1 MSHLERAMRAK
12 KIRVFVDTMLQV
24 TQDIDELLQILERT
38 AVSVVI
44 FSGKFADSSWCL
56 DEVYT
61 IAQSVEK
68 LGHRAIPVFYDVD
81 SATVAGDYHWFHD
94 LKAVFLSCFRTCF
107 LPTATP
113 YAKTIAGLDAIQE
126 KKDEWMKSLKVVA
139 SNTECTSESFPN
151 EAKLVEEVVAKATMT
166 LASMSSGIEFNKLV
180 GMNSRVFD
188 VEQMLAMDEHSS
200 TIRIVGLWGMGGLG
214 KSTLARTCYERLKRV
229 NAKEMR
235 FHFIDKI
242 NETYDKPYLIEG
254 LVQELYSTLLSE
266 SRLTRGDVNV
276 GYRRARLRRSKVF
289 VVLDDVQTPS
299 QLEQLLLGE
308 ALSLVKLFASGSRI
322 IITTRDKMV
331 LEYVKAEMYPVE
343 NLNDD
348 ESLQLFKMNAF
359 QPVDHFISHDWNSLS
374 HKVTSYCKGNPLAL
388 KVLAGTLL
396 YKDKAYWESFLR
408 KLSEIQEPEI
418 HHVLRR
424 SYGELEKDDKRLF
437 LDIACFFY
445 GTLKSLLIKYMETSY
460 TSSYSRVQDLIDKS
474 LLISNTDNVQGE
486 AVVVHGLLREMA
498 WNIVTEEEN
507 IKNRTR
513 FKDSDDVHN
522 LLTIPEVKDTAGIRE
537 TQGIQ
542 LDLSKAGD
550 MNLKPNAFRGMES
563 LRWLGFAWPKCVGYG
578 NLKIKFLDGELSY
591 LPNELRGLYWD
602 QFPSSSSLP
611 SGFSPQK
618 LAYLILNGSPIH
630 KCWERD
636 QQPKLEHLLLL
647 SLSDCRNLTTVPNL
661 TSSCNLEH
669 ILLRGC
675 KTLTDIPATIQSLE
689 RLVRLDARDCQNL
702 VNVPSSIESKFLM
715 QLLLSNCP
723 NLTRCPEVDSPEFQ
737 ALDLDGTPI
746 NSLPSSTIYNVKQNG
761 MVSLYGPNVTH
772 FPHFS
777 NRLELIRLRKTAISS
792 IEFDGDGESKSD
804 RMHLIQNAQLE
815 TLPTSIWNMISVE
828 LIVQDCPLIGCLPV
842 ISEPYSRSLT
852 KLRIAGCKSITEF
865 PSSICKLRFLEV
877 LVFVSTGIECLPWC
891 IGEMEQ
897 LSYLDLSYN
906 AILKSVPS
914 TINQLAKLTE
924 FLLIGCDSIE
934 SLPEMLPP
942 NLNVLK
948 ANNCGSLQALSRNVG
963 NLSFQHL
970 RLDDCPK
977 LDRNLLD
984 EIVVNF
990 PDQALSRHSHV
1001 GFHYSGSEVPEWFG
1015 ERSIDDEDHVTMEL
1029 PIDYSAG
1036 KLKGVAFGVVY
1047 SLDQQCGSMHIVGG
1061 CFVGNEVV
1069 WRWTSLPWEYHVL
1082 DNSDRVF
1089 LWSDNTFYDFDDEEQ
1104 AWHNKY
1110 AGRRVSFRF
1119 FTVVKFGDVVTPCI
1133 VKKCGVSLLY

>member
-1 MSHLERAMRAK
+1 
-12 KIRVFVDTMLQV
+12 
-24 TQDIDELLQILERT
+24 
-38 AVSVVI
+38 
-44 FSGKFADSSWCL
+44 
-56 DEVYT
+56 
-61 IAQSVEK
+61 
-68 LGHRAIPVFYDVD
+68 
-81 SATVAGDYHWFHD
+81 
-94 LKAVFLSCFRTCF
+94 
-107 LPTATP
+107 
-113 YAKTIAGLDAIQE
+113 
-126 KKDEWMKSLKVVA
+126 
-139 SNTECTSESFPN
+139 
-151 EAKLVEEVVAKATMT
+151 
-166 LASMSSGIEFNKLV
+166 
-180 GMNSRVFD
+180 
-188 VEQMLAMDEHSS
+188 
-200 TIRIVGLWGMGGLG
+200 
-214 KSTLARTCYERLKRV
+214 
-229 NAKEMR
+229 
-235 FHFIDKI
+235 
-242 NETYDKPYLIEG
+242 
-254 LVQELYSTLLSE
+254 
-266 SRLTRGDVNV
+266 
-276 GYRRARLRRSKVF
+276 
-289 VVLDDVQTPS
+289 
-299 QLEQLLLGE
+299 
-308 ALSLVKLFASGSRI
+308 
-322 IITTRDKMV
+322 
-331 LEYVKAEMYPVE
+331 
-343 NLNDD
+343 
-348 ESLQLFKMNAF
+348 
-359 QPVDHFISHDWNSLS
+359 
-374 HKVTSYCKGNPLAL
+374 
-388 KVLAGTLL
+388 
-396 YKDKAYWESFLR
+396 
-408 KLSEIQEPEI
+408 
-418 HHVLRR
+418 
-424 SYGELEKDDKRLF
+424 
-437 LDIACFFY
+437 
-445 GTLKSLLIKYMETSY
+445 
-460 TSSYSRVQDLIDKS
+460 
-474 LLISNTDNVQGE
+474 
-486 AVVVHGLLREMA
+486 
-498 WNIVTEEEN
+498 
-507 IKNRTR
+507 
-513 FKDSDDVHN
+513 
-522 LLTIPEVKDTAGIRE
+522 
-537 TQGIQ
+537 
-542 LDLSKAGD
+542 

-563 LRWLGFAWPKCVGYG
+563 LRWLGFAWPKC
-578 NLKIKFLDGELSY
+578 IKFLDGELSY

-636 QQPKLEHLLLL
+636 QPKLEHLLLL

-792 IEFDGDGESKSD
+792 IEFDGDGESKS
-804 RMHLIQNAQLE
+804 
-815 TLPTSIWNMISVE
+815 
-828 LIVQDCPLIGCLPV
+828 
-842 ISEPYSRSLT
+842 
-852 KLRIAGCKSITEF
+852 
-865 PSSICKLRFLEV
+865 
-877 LVFVSTGIECLPWC
+877 
-891 IGEMEQ
+891 GEMEQ

-990 PDQALSRHSHV
+990 PDV

>member
-1 MSHLERAMRAK
+1 MASSAPPPLPPPHPYTGEWEYDVFLCFRGDTRNNFMSHLERAMRAK
-12 KIRVFVDTMLQV
+12 KIKVFVDTMLQV

-126 KKDEWMKSLKVVA
+126 KKDEWMKSLKAVA

-188 VEQMLAMDEHSS
+188 VERMLAMDEHSS

-229 NAKEMR
+229 NDKEMR

-242 NETYDKPYLIEG
+242 NETYDKPYLIEA

-374 HKVTSYCKGNPLAL
+374 HRVTSYCKGNPLAL

-396 YKDKAYWESFLR
+396 YKDKAYWGSFLR

-513 FKDSDDVHN
+513 FKDSDDVRN
-522 LLTIPEVKDTAGIRE
+522 LLTIPEVKDGIRE

-636 QQPKLEHLLLL
+636 QPKLEHLLLL

-746 NSLPSSTIYNVKQNG
+746 NSLPSSSIYNVKQDG

-777 NRLELIRLRKTAISS
+777 NRLELIRLRKTAITS
-792 IEFDGDGESKSD
+792 IEFDGD
-804 RMHLIQNAQLE
+804 
-815 TLPTSIWNMISVE
+815 
-828 LIVQDCPLIGCLPV
+828 
-842 ISEPYSRSLT
+842 
-852 KLRIAGCKSITEF
+852 
-865 PSSICKLRFLEV
+865 
-877 LVFVSTGIECLPWC
+877 
-891 IGEMEQ
+891 
-897 LSYLDLSYN
+897 
-906 AILKSVPS
+906 
-914 TINQLAKLTE
+914 
-924 FLLIGCDSIE
+924 E

-1001 GFHYSGSEVPEWFG
+1001 
-1015 ERSIDDEDHVTMEL
+1015 R
-1029 PIDYSAG
+1029 
-1036 KLKGVAFGVVY
+1036 
-1047 SLDQQCGSMHIVGG
+1047 
-1061 CFVGNEVV
+1061 
-1069 WRWTSLPWEYHVL
+1069 
-1082 DNSDRVF
+1082 
-1089 LWSDNTFYDFDDEEQ
+1089 NTFLHRSMY
-1104 AWHNKY
+1104 
-1110 AGRRVSFRF
+1110 V
-1119 FTVVKFGDVVTPCI
+1119 
-1133 VKKCGVSLLY
+1133 

>member
-12 KIRVFVDTMLQV
+12 KIKVFVDTMLQV

-81 SATVAGDYHWFHD
+81 SATVAGDYHW
-94 LKAVFLSCFRTCF
+94 
-107 LPTATP
+107 
-113 YAKTIAGLDAIQE
+113 E
-126 KKDEWMKSLKVVA
+126 KKDEWMKSLKAVA

-188 VEQMLAMDEHSS
+188 VERMLAMDEHSS

-229 NAKEMR
+229 NDKEMR

-242 NETYDKPYLIEG
+242 NETYDKPYLIEA

-374 HKVTSYCKGNPLAL
+374 HRVTSYCKGNPLAL

-396 YKDKAYWESFLR
+396 YKDKAYWGSFLR

-513 FKDSDDVHN
+513 FKDSDDVRN
-522 LLTIPEVKDTAGIRE
+522 LLTIPEVKDGIRE

-636 QQPKLEHLLLL
+636 QPKLEHLLLL

-746 NSLPSSTIYNVKQNG
+746 NSLPSSSIYNVKQDG

-777 NRLELIRLRKTAISS
+777 NRLELIRLRKTAITS
-792 IEFDGDGESKSD
+792 IEFDGD
-804 RMHLIQNAQLE
+804 
-815 TLPTSIWNMISVE
+815 
-828 LIVQDCPLIGCLPV
+828 
-842 ISEPYSRSLT
+842 
-852 KLRIAGCKSITEF
+852 
-865 PSSICKLRFLEV
+865 
-877 LVFVSTGIECLPWC
+877 
-891 IGEMEQ
+891 
-897 LSYLDLSYN
+897 
-906 AILKSVPS
+906 
-914 TINQLAKLTE
+914 
-924 FLLIGCDSIE
+924 E

-1001 GFHYSGSEVPEWFG
+1001 
-1015 ERSIDDEDHVTMEL
+1015 R
-1029 PIDYSAG
+1029 
-1036 KLKGVAFGVVY
+1036 
-1047 SLDQQCGSMHIVGG
+1047 
-1061 CFVGNEVV
+1061 
-1069 WRWTSLPWEYHVL
+1069 
-1082 DNSDRVF
+1082 
-1089 LWSDNTFYDFDDEEQ
+1089 NTFLHRSMY
-1104 AWHNKY
+1104 
-1110 AGRRVSFRF
+1110 V
-1119 FTVVKFGDVVTPCI
+1119 
-1133 VKKCGVSLLY
+1133 

>member
-1 MSHLERAMRAK
+1 
-12 KIRVFVDTMLQV
+12 
-24 TQDIDELLQILERT
+24 
-38 AVSVVI
+38 
-44 FSGKFADSSWCL
+44 
-56 DEVYT
+56 
-61 IAQSVEK
+61 
-68 LGHRAIPVFYDVD
+68 
-81 SATVAGDYHWFHD
+81 
-94 LKAVFLSCFRTCF
+94 
-107 LPTATP
+107 
-113 YAKTIAGLDAIQE
+113 
-126 KKDEWMKSLKVVA
+126 
-139 SNTECTSESFPN
+139 
-151 EAKLVEEVVAKATMT
+151 MT

-188 VEQMLAMDEHSS
+188 VERMLAMDEHSS

-229 NAKEMR
+229 NDKEMR

-242 NETYDKPYLIEG
+242 NETYDKPYLIEA

-374 HKVTSYCKGNPLAL
+374 HRVTSYCKGNPLAL

-396 YKDKAYWESFLR
+396 YKDKAYWGSFLR

-460 TSSYSRVQDLIDKS
+460 
-474 LLISNTDNVQGE
+474 
-486 AVVVHGLLREMA
+486 GLLREMA

-513 FKDSDDVHN
+513 FKDSDDVRN
-522 LLTIPEVKDTAGIRE
+522 LLTIPE
-537 TQGIQ
+537 
-542 LDLSKAGD
+542 
-550 MNLKPNAFRGMES
+550 KPNAFRGMES

-636 QQPKLEHLLLL
+636 QPKLEHLLLL

-746 NSLPSSTIYNVKQNG
+746 NSLPSSSIYNVKQDG

-777 NRLELIRLRKTAISS
+777 NRLELIRLRKTAITS
-792 IEFDGDGESKSD
+792 IEFDGD
-804 RMHLIQNAQLE
+804 
-815 TLPTSIWNMISVE
+815 
-828 LIVQDCPLIGCLPV
+828 
-842 ISEPYSRSLT
+842 
-852 KLRIAGCKSITEF
+852 
-865 PSSICKLRFLEV
+865 
-877 LVFVSTGIECLPWC
+877 
-891 IGEMEQ
+891 
-897 LSYLDLSYN
+897 
-906 AILKSVPS
+906 
-914 TINQLAKLTE
+914 
-924 FLLIGCDSIE
+924 E

-1001 GFHYSGSEVPEWFG
+1001 
-1015 ERSIDDEDHVTMEL
+1015 R
-1029 PIDYSAG
+1029 
-1036 KLKGVAFGVVY
+1036 
-1047 SLDQQCGSMHIVGG
+1047 
-1061 CFVGNEVV
+1061 
-1069 WRWTSLPWEYHVL
+1069 
-1082 DNSDRVF
+1082 
-1089 LWSDNTFYDFDDEEQ
+1089 NTFLHRSMY
-1104 AWHNKY
+1104 
-1110 AGRRVSFRF
+1110 V
-1119 FTVVKFGDVVTPCI
+1119 
-1133 VKKCGVSLLY
+1133 

>member
-1 MSHLERAMRAK
+1 
-12 KIRVFVDTMLQV
+12 
-24 TQDIDELLQILERT
+24 
-38 AVSVVI
+38 
-44 FSGKFADSSWCL
+44 
-56 DEVYT
+56 
-61 IAQSVEK
+61 
-68 LGHRAIPVFYDVD
+68 
-81 SATVAGDYHWFHD
+81 
-94 LKAVFLSCFRTCF
+94 
-107 LPTATP
+107 
-113 YAKTIAGLDAIQE
+113 
-126 KKDEWMKSLKVVA
+126 
-139 SNTECTSESFPN
+139 
-151 EAKLVEEVVAKATMT
+151 MT

-460 TSSYSRVQDLIDKS
+460 
-474 LLISNTDNVQGE
+474 
-486 AVVVHGLLREMA
+486 GLLREMA

-522 LLTIPEVKDTAGIRE
+522 LLTIPE
-537 TQGIQ
+537 
-542 LDLSKAGD
+542 
-550 MNLKPNAFRGMES
+550 KPNAFRGMES

-636 QQPKLEHLLLL
+636 QPKLEHLLLL

-792 IEFDGDGESKSD
+792 IEFDGD
-804 RMHLIQNAQLE
+804 
-815 TLPTSIWNMISVE
+815 
-828 LIVQDCPLIGCLPV
+828 
-842 ISEPYSRSLT
+842 
-852 KLRIAGCKSITEF
+852 
-865 PSSICKLRFLEV
+865 
-877 LVFVSTGIECLPWC
+877 
-891 IGEMEQ
+891 
-897 LSYLDLSYN
+897 
-906 AILKSVPS
+906 
-914 TINQLAKLTE
+914 
-924 FLLIGCDSIE
+924 E

-1001 GFHYSGSEVPEWFG
+1001 RNTYLH
-1015 ERSIDDEDHVTMEL
+1015 RSMYV
-1029 PIDYSAG
+1029 
-1036 KLKGVAFGVVY
+1036 
-1047 SLDQQCGSMHIVGG
+1047 
-1061 CFVGNEVV
+1061 
-1069 WRWTSLPWEYHVL
+1069 
-1082 DNSDRVF
+1082 
-1089 LWSDNTFYDFDDEEQ
+1089 
-1104 AWHNKY
+1104 
-1110 AGRRVSFRF
+1110 
-1119 FTVVKFGDVVTPCI
+1119 
-1133 VKKCGVSLLY
+1133 

>member
-1 MSHLERAMRAK
+1 
-12 KIRVFVDTMLQV
+12 MLQV

-81 SATVAGDYHWFHD
+81 SATVAGDYH
-94 LKAVFLSCFRTCF
+94 C
-107 LPTATP
+107 

-126 KKDEWMKSLKVVA
+126 KKDEWMKSLKAVA

-188 VEQMLAMDEHSS
+188 VERMLAMDEHSS

-229 NAKEMR
+229 NDKEMR

-242 NETYDKPYLIEG
+242 NETYDKPYLIEA

-374 HKVTSYCKGNPLAL
+374 HRVTSYCKGNPLAL

-396 YKDKAYWESFLR
+396 YKDKAYWGSFLR

-513 FKDSDDVHN
+513 FKDSDDVRN
-522 LLTIPEVKDTAGIRE
+522 LLTIPEGIRE

-636 QQPKLEHLLLL
+636 QPKLEHLLLL

-746 NSLPSSTIYNVKQNG
+746 NSLPSSSIYNVKQDG

-777 NRLELIRLRKTAISS
+777 NRLELIRLRKTAITS
-792 IEFDGDGESKSD
+792 IEFDGD
-804 RMHLIQNAQLE
+804 
-815 TLPTSIWNMISVE
+815 
-828 LIVQDCPLIGCLPV
+828 V

-1001 GFHYSGSEVPEWFG
+1001 
-1015 ERSIDDEDHVTMEL
+1015 R
-1029 PIDYSAG
+1029 
-1036 KLKGVAFGVVY
+1036 
-1047 SLDQQCGSMHIVGG
+1047 
-1061 CFVGNEVV
+1061 
-1069 WRWTSLPWEYHVL
+1069 
-1082 DNSDRVF
+1082 
-1089 LWSDNTFYDFDDEEQ
+1089 NTFLHRSMY
-1104 AWHNKY
+1104 
-1110 AGRRVSFRF
+1110 V
-1119 FTVVKFGDVVTPCI
+1119 
-1133 VKKCGVSLLY
+1133 

>member
-1 MSHLERAMRAK
+1 MASSAPPPLPPPHPYTGEWEYDVFLCFRGDTRNNFMSHLERAMRAK
-12 KIRVFVDTMLQV
+12 KIKVFVDTMLQV

-126 KKDEWMKSLKVVA
+126 KKDEWMKSLKAVA

-188 VEQMLAMDEHSS
+188 VERMLAMDEHSS

-229 NAKEMR
+229 NDKEMR

-242 NETYDKPYLIEG
+242 NETYDKPYLIEA

-374 HKVTSYCKGNPLAL
+374 HRVTSYCKGNPLAL

-396 YKDKAYWESFLR
+396 YKDKAYWGSFLR

-513 FKDSDDVHN
+513 FKDSDDVRN
-522 LLTIPEVKDTAGIRE
+522 LLTIPEVKGIRE

-636 QQPKLEHLLLL
+636 QKLEHLLLL

-746 NSLPSSTIYNVKQNG
+746 NSLPSSSIYNVKQDG

-777 NRLELIRLRKTAISS
+777 NRLELIRLRKTAITS
-792 IEFDGDGESKSD
+792 IEFDGDGES
-804 RMHLIQNAQLE
+804 N
-815 TLPTSIWNMISVE
+815 
-828 LIVQDCPLIGCLPV
+828 
-842 ISEPYSRSLT
+842 
-852 KLRIAGCKSITEF
+852 
-865 PSSICKLRFLEV
+865 
-877 LVFVSTGIECLPWC
+877 
-891 IGEMEQ
+891 GEMEQ

-1001 GFHYSGSEVPEWFG
+1001 
-1015 ERSIDDEDHVTMEL
+1015 R
-1029 PIDYSAG
+1029 
-1036 KLKGVAFGVVY
+1036 
-1047 SLDQQCGSMHIVGG
+1047 
-1061 CFVGNEVV
+1061 
-1069 WRWTSLPWEYHVL
+1069 
-1082 DNSDRVF
+1082 
-1089 LWSDNTFYDFDDEEQ
+1089 NTFLHRSMY
-1104 AWHNKY
+1104 
-1110 AGRRVSFRF
+1110 V
-1119 FTVVKFGDVVTPCI
+1119 
-1133 VKKCGVSLLY
+1133 

>member
-1 MSHLERAMRAK
+1 
-12 KIRVFVDTMLQV
+12 
-24 TQDIDELLQILERT
+24 
-38 AVSVVI
+38 
-44 FSGKFADSSWCL
+44 
-56 DEVYT
+56 
-61 IAQSVEK
+61 
-68 LGHRAIPVFYDVD
+68 
-81 SATVAGDYHWFHD
+81 
-94 LKAVFLSCFRTCF
+94 
-107 LPTATP
+107 
-113 YAKTIAGLDAIQE
+113 
-126 KKDEWMKSLKVVA
+126 
-139 SNTECTSESFPN
+139 
-151 EAKLVEEVVAKATMT
+151 MT

-522 LLTIPEVKDTAGIRE
+522 LLTIPEVKGIRE

-636 QQPKLEHLLLL
+636 QKLEHLLLL

-792 IEFDGDGESKSD
+792 IEFDGDGES
-804 RMHLIQNAQLE
+804 N
-815 TLPTSIWNMISVE
+815 
-828 LIVQDCPLIGCLPV
+828 
-842 ISEPYSRSLT
+842 
-852 KLRIAGCKSITEF
+852 
-865 PSSICKLRFLEV
+865 
-877 LVFVSTGIECLPWC
+877 
-891 IGEMEQ
+891 GEMEQ

-1001 GFHYSGSEVPEWFG
+1001 RNTYLH
-1015 ERSIDDEDHVTMEL
+1015 RSMYV
-1029 PIDYSAG
+1029 
-1036 KLKGVAFGVVY
+1036 
-1047 SLDQQCGSMHIVGG
+1047 
-1061 CFVGNEVV
+1061 
-1069 WRWTSLPWEYHVL
+1069 
-1082 DNSDRVF
+1082 
-1089 LWSDNTFYDFDDEEQ
+1089 
-1104 AWHNKY
+1104 
-1110 AGRRVSFRF
+1110 
-1119 FTVVKFGDVVTPCI
+1119 
-1133 VKKCGVSLLY
+1133 